1 MITKLIGKQQKHD
14 KQIYKNFKNKKKFK
28 SLLRTSFAE
37 RQITEPSNI
46 LLPLIFLT
54 GTYPEY
60 SEEDYL
66 NAVTANLILNIGPE
80 PVNTPLHQTWKHK
93 HRVLLQTTLDGAA
106 LKLFSVLPMD
116 INSKFTDKTENNSL
130 NSNFI
135 NTQETLKGSGNLTQ
149 QEIQT
154 PSHFNRQK
162 NR

>member
-1 MITKLIGKQQKHD
+1 M
-14 KQIYKNFKNKKKFK
+14 
-28 SLLRTSFAE
+28 
-37 RQITEPSNI
+37 
-46 LLPLIFLT
+46 T

-154 PSHFNRQK
+154 PSHFNREKIDETMTTTTQQNISSIHLTLTSPHNK
-162 NR
+162 NIPFPQTTI